1 MTTTYK
7 DRANDNAAIIEAVKM
22 RAYKGAPIKT
32 GYRLTMFDTGADSFI
47 YYVSCYETRK
57 EAETAL
63 YKMGLDWYKITP
75 NAAEKKVEK

>member
-1 MTTTYK
+1 MKATYK

-22 RAYKGAPIKT
+22 RAYKGAAYKT
-32 GYRLTMFDTGADSFI
+32 GYRLTMIDTGANNFI

-63 YKMGLDWYKITP
+63 YNMGLDWC
-75 NAAEKKVEK
+75 NVS

>member
-1 MTTTYK
+1 MKAIYK

-22 RAYKGAPIKT
+22 RAYKGAAYKT
-32 GYRLTMFDTGADSFI
+32 GYRLTMIDTGANNFI

-63 YKMGLDWYKITP
+63 YNMRLDWR
-75 NAAEKKVEK
+75 KVS

>member
-1 MTTTYK
+1 MKATYR

-22 RAYKGAPIKT
+22 RAYKSAPIKT
-32 GYRLTMFDTGADSFI
+32 GYRLTMIDTGANNFI

-63 YKMGLDWYKITP
+63 YNMGLDWYKLT
-75 NAAEKKVEK
+75 A